1 MNQFG
6 GDSDMRLEEDPLF
19 NPKYEEQFILRLPP
33 HVAAKMKNEAIASTV
48 EFHWIGAFDSVLAF
62 CSHCSR

>member
-6 GDSDMRLEEDPLF
+6 GDSDVSLNDDPLF

-33 HVAAKMKNEAIASTV
+33 HVAEKMNDEKVVASI
-48 EFHWIGAFDSVLAF
+48 EFHWTGIISNVVKND
-62 CSHCSR
+62 